1 MNPAIPEGENTIYLN
16 RIITECQSRKSFQGF
31 EITWFSMIIN
41 WILHLPYSL
50 WVEVCGFK
58 FFLNNESIKDYSTF
72 SLLIGGG
79 PSEKDESVLLYPVF
93 MIKVA
98 LMSPAEQK
106 RKWLVI
112 QSQPC
117 DWWGWCKEESK
128 RGADDIRETGFSGES
143 IRFTGFG
150 RICEMVNIGNHSTF
164 CTRRALNSNWPDAN
178 RRERG

>member
-1 MNPAIPEGENTIYLN
+1 M
-16 RIITECQSRKSFQGF
+16 
-31 EITWFSMIIN
+31 
-41 WILHLPYSL
+41 
-50 WVEVCGFK
+50 
-58 FFLNNESIKDYSTF
+58 
-72 SLLIGGG
+72 GGG

-128 RGADDIRETGFSGES
+128 RVLMILERLAFQEKAFVLQVLGEFARWLILATIACFVQGGLWTATDQMPTDVKGDSALDVKCCPYLHGGQSEESLLFSGCQGPAATVLQITS
-143 IRFTGFG
+143 Q
-150 RICEMVNIGNHSTF
+150 
-164 CTRRALNSNWPDAN
+164 
-178 RRERG
+178 